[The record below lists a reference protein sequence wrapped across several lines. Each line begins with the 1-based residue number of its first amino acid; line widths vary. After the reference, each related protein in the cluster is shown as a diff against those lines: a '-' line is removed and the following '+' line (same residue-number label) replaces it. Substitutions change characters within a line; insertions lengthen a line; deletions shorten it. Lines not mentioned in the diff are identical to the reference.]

1 MICKKCGS
9 ENHETAKFCRNCGN
23 QLQQKDTTNVP
34 LNQNKQNYKKKT
46 GKKWGVLLVL
56 TVVIAG
62 VIAGFWITK
71 NKNEKKI
78 KEYKNQI
85 AQGNKYVEDLDYEK
99 AEESYLKAIK
109 IDPKR
114 KKPYLKL
121 ADIYVAQEKYDKAVK
136 ILEDAS
142 KNVTVTEKKGED
154 KQNISEVKQEIETKK
169 EEISNASEY
178 TWVVKPE
185 IEADDIYYLRGKDE
199 FSHSE
204 NEMQKQLLNRYA
216 VIKTGDTYGLIGMD
230 GKWYKDLKCTEVGV
244 VLDYY
249 NLKTKDS
256 IYSTEYE
263 TETNDFYVDEN
274 DELKETVAMYGS
286 DYGMQGTYYYYNN
299 TLHNSMIITSKEQI
313 IPAKLNRLTTAIP
326 IRQSST
332 EYSGEIY
339 ETGNGQTAGITK
351 WLDDTKSKY
360 AIWNGEKLQT
370 DFIYDEC
377 GSENS
382 DLLAVKKDGKWGYVN
397 AKGKIVIPLKYDA
410 SWSDYSPTGMMDGTY
425 HVIKDYCY
433 AASEGY
439 VVLVKNGKWEIR
451 STDNKPVILPGIFEK
466 ILPAYEGK
474 CWVKK
479 NGKWGV
485 IELNKIG
492 KENNKTEKTNNP
504 DETSKSAEELE
515 AAVRNATSMDIV
527 NITTA
532 DFDADGKNEAFA
544 LAAEGQE
551 DTQWG
556 WGYPTAEIWFIN
568 SSGECSCLKKDVNL
582 SMNALITAGDKT
594 IFNVEKQEA
603 QTSSVSYLY
612 GVKNGQAY
620 ELNISGQYMGFNF
633 NKDTGKYIA
642 MNSYYSNSGHQ
653 YDEIYVAYSK
663 DTGEFYEITN

>member
-1 MICKKCGS
+1 MICKKCGT
-9 ENHETAKFCRNCGN
+9 ENNETAKFCRNCGN
-23 QLQQKDTTNVP
+23 QLQQSDITNVP
-34 LNQNKQNYKKKT
+34 LNQNKQSYEKKT

-56 TVVIAG
+56 TVVIASI
-62 VIAGFWITK
+62 IAVLWITK

-85 AQGNKYVEDLDYEK
+85 TQGNKYVEDLDYEK

-154 KQNISEVKQEIETKK
+154 KQDISEVKQEIETKK

-185 IEADDIYYLRGKDE
+185 IEADDIYYLRGGDSRE
-199 FSHSE
+199 ESA
-204 NEMQKQLLNRYA
+204 NERKKQMTSQYA
-216 VIKTGDTYGLIGMD
+216 ICETTEGTYALIDMD
-230 GKWYKDLKCTEVGV
+230 GNWYKNLECERIATVYGFYFMRTLDKKSYYLDNNNMLGELTEFDQVSNEGFSGLKDQG
-244 VLDYY
+244 LYY
-249 NLKTKDS
+249 YQEGLRNIISDDETYEEYYQKLKNLNAIIPVKK
-256 IYSTEYE
+256 INGRYE
-263 TETNDFYVDEN
+263 KINDN
-274 DELKETVAMYGS
+274 DEY
-286 DYGMQGTYYYYNN
+286 
-299 TLHNSMIITSKEQI
+299 I
-313 IPAKLNRLTTAIP
+313 
-326 IRQSST
+326 
-332 EYSGEIY
+332 GE
-339 ETGNGQTAGITK
+339 EK
-351 WLDDTKSKY
+351 WEEEDKSKY
-360 AIWNGEKLQT
+360 ALWKDDELITKFT
-370 DFIYDEC
+370 YDEC
-377 GSENS
+377 GSEN
-382 DLLAVKKDGKWGYVN
+382 DGLIAVKRNGKWGYVN
-397 AKGKIVIPLKYDA
+397 EKGKIIIPLKYDA
-410 SWSDYSPTGMMDGTY
+410 SWDKYYVDNSDLTGAQ
-425 HVIKDYCY
+425 KEYCY

-439 VVLVKNGKWEIR
+439 VTLVKNNKWEMR
-451 STDNKPVILPGIFEK
+451 TTDNKLVILPGIFEK
-466 ILPAYEGK
+466 ILPVYDGK

-485 IELNKIG
+485 IQLNEAVMD
-492 KENNKTEKTNNP
+492 KENNKTEKTNNQ

-515 AAVRNATSMDIV
+515 AAVRNAASMDIV

-582 SMNALITAGDKT
+582 SMNVVITAGDRT

-633 NKDTGKYIA
+633 NKDTGKYTA

-653 YDEIYVAYSK
+653 YDEIYFAYSK

>member
-56 TVVIAG
+56 TVVIAS
-62 VIAGFWITK
+62 VIAVFWITK

-85 AQGNKYVEDLDYEK
+85 AQGNKYVEDFDYEK

-154 KQNISEVKQEIETKK
+154 KQDISEVKQEIETKK

-249 NLKTKDS
+249 NLKIKDS
-256 IYSTEYE
+256 IYSTEYG
-263 TETNDFYVDEN
+263 TEKNDFYVDEN

-299 TLHNSMIITSKEQI
+299 VLHNSMIVTSEEQMLPVI
-313 IPAKLNRLTTAIP
+313 LNELTTAIP
-326 IRQSST
+326 LRQASK
-332 EYSGEIY
+332 EYPGGIY
-339 ETGNGQTAGITK
+339 EDENGQTAGITK

-360 AIWNGEKLQT
+360 AIWNDNKLQT

-382 DLLAVKKDGKWGYVN
+382 GLLAVKKDGKWGYVDN
-397 AKGKIVIPLKYDA
+397 KGNVVIPLKYDA
-410 SWSDYSPTGMMDGTY
+410 SWTGYSPVGMMDGSYQVT
-425 HVIKDYCY
+425 KSYCY

-439 VVLVKNGKWEIR
+439 VTLIKDGKWEIR
-451 STDNKPVILPGIFEK
+451 STDNKAIILPGIFEK
-466 ILPAYEGK
+466 ILPVYDGK

-485 IELNKIG
+485 IELNKKS
-492 KENNKTEKTNNP
+492 KEVENTSDQDKM
-504 DETSKSAEELE
+504 SKSAEELE
-515 AAVRNATSMDIV
+515 DALRNATSMNIV
-527 NITTA
+527 HISIA
-532 DFDADGKNEAFA
+532 DFDGDGKKEAFA
-544 LAAEGQE
+544 LAANGQK
-551 DTQWG
+551 DTQGG
-556 WGYPTAEIWFIN
+556 WGYPEAEVWYAN
-568 SSGECSCLKKDVNL
+568 SSGECRCLKKDVNV
-582 SMNALITAGDKT
+582 SVNDEITTEDKT
-594 IFNVEKQEA
+594 FFNVEKQKA

-620 ELNISGQYMGFNF
+620 ELGISGKYMGFYFDENM
-633 NKDTGKYIA
+633 GKYIA
-642 MNSYYSNSGHQ
+642 TNSYYSDSGHQ
-653 YDEIYVAYSK
+653 YDEIYFDYNK
-663 DTGEFYEITN
+663 DTGEFYISN